1 MHSMKKKVNT
11 KASTLTK
18 SPPIKQTSLPMKTPL
33 PWPSTHYRQ
42 DNYHLTLQY
51 ANYFFFRKQW
61 TYSLSKPGRLDIS
74 LQTQKGY
81 MAKKRIMCNQ
91 IWFFSFCFASWLF
104 SLLISIFILWFFFF
118 REGALVRCTYVC
130 LMCMH
135 SGINQF
141 MRMILI
147 ILMILIC
154 KKTKTKQIGL
164 CIICFQSVFFD
175 QLSVL
180 VNKHLLFMNC

>member
-1 MHSMKKKVNT
+1 MILFFLFCKLALFIIDFHF
-11 KASTLTK
+11 
-18 SPPIKQTSLPMKTPL
+18 
-33 PWPSTHYRQ
+33 
-42 DNYHLTLQY
+42 
-51 ANYFFFRKQW
+51 YFM
-61 TYSLSKPGRLDIS
+61 I
-74 LQTQKGY
+74 
-81 MAKKRIMCNQ
+81 
-91 IWFFSFCFASWLF
+91 
-104 SLLISIFILWFFFF
+104 FFF